1 MKVNEVVKRLEDDGW
16 RPVRVRGDHHNFRK
30 EGNPYVV
37 PVPGNDRGEVS
48 PGVLG
53 DIRRKTGLKLR

>member
-1 MKVNEVVKRLEDDGW
+1 MKVSEVIKRLEDDGW
-16 RPVRVRGDHHNFRK
+16 KPVRIRGDHHNFRK

-37 PVPGNDRGEVS
+37 TVPGNDRDEVS
-48 PGVLG
+48 PGVLS

>member
-16 RPVRVRGDHHNFRK
+16 RPVQVRGDHHNFRK

-37 PVPGNDRGEVS
+37 TVPGNDRDEVS
-48 PGVLG
+48 PGALG

>member
-1 MKVNEVVKRLEDDGW
+1 MKVREVIK
-16 RPVRVRGDHHNFRK
+16 NFRK

-37 PVPGNDRGEVS
+37 TVPGNDRDEVS

-53 DIRRKTGLKLR
+53 DIRRKTGLELR

>member
-1 MKVNEVVKRLEDDGW
+1 MKVREVIERLEDDGW
-16 RPVRVRGDHHNFRK
+16 RPVRMRGDHQNFRK
-30 EGNPYVV
+30 EGYPHVV
-37 PVPGNDRGEVS
+37 TVPGNDRDEVS